1 MGDLDRC
8 YQMLGLKPGASAEE
22 VNKAYKALVVIWHPD
37 RIPKD
42 SVDLLARAEHKLKE
56 INQAR
61 DRLRE
66 FARSGATT
74 ANSTST
80 GASHGT
86 KPPASPA
93 EKARYHPYAA
103 YRANYEARHHGT
115 DAPPRQAAPK
125 AESHGAAPKAKG
137 ANYDYY
143 RSGYGAYGSYGGSR
157 TSSEARS
164 ETTGERSSTARDQTG
179 DAVASPAE
187 PKPQAQDYYAQSR
200 YNPAY
205 DPAKQST
212 PPSPTSAPTAPPP
225 PRPQYQPP
233 PPMGY
238 SPPRNHY
245 QPPGTP
251 QTPDLSGTDMAGQ
264 NLREK
269 DLSNRNL
276 SRANLSQ
283 ADLSDA
289 FLHRINLAGAN
300 LEGANLFRANLLEAN
315 LVGANMRNV
324 NLIGADLSGCDLSG
338 ADLTGAHVGFDDRV
352 MVKMTAAKL
361 TGAIMPN
368 GKVYGG

>member
-8 YQMLGLKPGASAEE
+8 YQILGLKPGASVEE

-42 SVDLLARAEHKLKE
+42 SVDLLARAEQKLKE

-74 ANSTST
+74 PNNSTT

-86 KPPASPA
+86 TSPSPPA

-103 YRANYEARHHGT
+103 YRAHYEARHT
-115 DAPPRQAAPK
+115 SDAPPRQAAPQTDG
-125 AESHGAAPKAKG
+125 HGTSPKPKA

-143 RSGYGAYGSYGGSR
+143 RSGYGAYGSYGSSR
-157 TSSEARS
+157 AGS
-164 ETTGERSSTARDQTG
+164 ETRPQPSGERSATAHEPTG
-179 DAVASPAE
+179 NAAASPAE
-187 PKPQAQDYYAQSR
+187 PQPKAQDYYAQSR

-205 DPAKQST
+205 EPAK
-212 PPSPTSAPTAPPP
+212 PPPAPTAAAPPPPPP

-245 QPPGTP
+245 QPPGSP
-251 QTPDLSGTDMAGQ
+251 IQPDLSGTDMAGQ

-315 LVGANMRNV
+315 LVGANMKNV

-338 ADLTGAHVGFDDRV
+338 ADLTGASVGFDDRV